1 MSELATLA
9 RPYAAA
15 AFKRSKETGT
25 TENWSKSLSFIST
38 ILNNKEISVVVD
50 NPKLGKERLSA
61 LMLDICQGQVDEE
74 GANFLKLLVQNKR
87 LTLVPTIA
95 QLFEAYKAESEG
107 YVDVEVS
114 TAYAF
119 SKEERQRFTV
129 ALEKKLCKKANIKVT
144 VDKSLI
150 GGVLVRAGD
159 RVIDGSIRGRLQQLA
174 KTTLN

>member
-15 AFKRSKETGT
+15 VFKRAKETGT
-25 TENWSKSLSFIST
+25 TAKWSQSLAFMSAVLSDE
-38 ILNNKEISVVVD
+38 EISVVAD
-50 NPKLGKERLSA
+50 NPKVSKERLSA

-74 GANFLKLLVQNKR
+74 NANFLKLLVQNNR
-87 LTLVPTIA
+87 LTLLPYITEI
-95 QLFEAYKAESEG
+95 FETYKADDEG
-107 YVDVEVS
+107 YIDVEVT

-119 SKEERQRFTV
+119 SKEEKQTF
-129 ALEKKLCKKANIKVT
+129 ASKLEKTLSKKVHMNVT

-159 RVIDGSIRGRLQQLA
+159 RVIDGSIKGQLQQLA
-174 KTTLN
+174 KRL

>member
-15 AFKRSKETGT
+15 VFKRSKETGT
-25 TENWSKSLSFIST
+25 TEQWSKSLAFMSAV
-38 ILNNKEISVVVD
+38 LKDKEISAVVD
-50 NPKLGKERLSA
+50 NPKVSKERLSA

-74 GANFLKLLVQNKR
+74 GANFLKLLVQNNR
-87 LTLVPTIA
+87 LTLAPTISE
-95 QLFEAYKAESEG
+95 LFEAYKAESEG
-107 YVDVEVS
+107 YVDVEVA

-119 SKEERQRFTV
+119 TKEEKQRFTST
-129 ALEKKLCKKANIKVT
+129 LEKTLSKKVHMNVT

-159 RVIDGSIRGRLQQLA
+159 RVIDGSIKGQLQQLA
-174 KTTLN
+174 KRL

>member
-15 AFKRSKETGT
+15 VFKRSKETGK
-25 TENWSKSLSFIST
+25 TEQWSKSLAFISAV
-38 ILNNKEISVVVD
+38 LNDKEVSVVVA
-50 NPKLGKERLSA
+50 NPKVSKERLSA

-74 GANFLKLLVQNKR
+74 GANFLKLLVQNNR
-87 LTLVPTIA
+87 LTLAPTIA
-95 QLFEAYKAESEG
+95 ELFEALKAESEG
-107 YVDVEVS
+107 YVDVEVT

-119 SKEERQRFTV
+119 SKEEKQSFIST
-129 ALEKKLCKKANIKVT
+129 LEKTLSKKVHMNVT

-159 RVIDGSIRGRLQQLA
+159 RVIDGSIKGQLQQLA
-174 KTTLN
+174 KRL

>member
-15 AFKRSKETGT
+15 VFKRSIQTGT
-25 TENWSKSLSFIST
+25 IEKWSKSLAFMSAV
-38 ILNNKEISVVVD
+38 LKDKEISAIVA
-50 NPKLGKERLSA
+50 NPKVSRERLST

-74 GANFLKLLVQNKR
+74 GENFLKLLVQNNR
-87 LTLVPTIA
+87 LTLAPTIA
-95 QLFEAYKAESEG
+95 LQFEALKAESEG
-107 YVDVEVS
+107 YVDVEVA

-119 SKEERQRFTV
+119 SPEEKKSFTST
-129 ALEKKLCKKANIKVT
+129 LEKTLSKKVHMNVT

-159 RVIDGSIRGRLQQLA
+159 RVIDGSIKGQLQQLA
-174 KTTLN
+174 KRL